1 MEEENQIF
9 SCKLKDE
16 IKEAFVQLIR
26 TISKFNEKLQWVWKP
41 NTIEIKSTTV
51 NKSAFLEYLFKP
63 TSFVE
68 FVGPENEVTITIN
81 SKRLYSACTMIEKS
95 QSVRIKHD
103 GNKLYY
109 DIKINDNTSMSR
121 TIQIEEN
128 EDSINRQAVF
138 DQHVVVKAPASEFC
152 NAFATFQRDTDFL
165 SILINETQVEF
176 HTYNKGRV
184 DDRRINSHVIASS
197 ELFEGIVFPSQF
209 ENDVAKITIEFK
221 YYRQIMN
228 LARTLSI
235 TPNLRVKDVNDE
247 GYIDFNYFN
256 FINIRYTMAGLI
268 GEDDDYDD
276 SINQTNTNINSNQ
289 NNTSNSTHSNTNNDE
304 RSSARRRKYL
314 DEYDNSTLN
323 TNNRFNNYQ
332 NDMDVENV
340 STMTTTSHA

>member
-63 TSFVE
+63 ISFVE
-68 FVGPENEVTITIN
+68 FVGPQSDVTITIN

-165 SILINETQVEF
+165 SILISENQVEF

-184 DDRRINSHVIASS
+184 DEHRINSHVIASGDS
-197 ELFEGIVFPSQF
+197 FEGIVFPLNF
-209 ENDVAKITIEFK
+209 ENEVAKITIEFK

-235 TPNLRVKDVNDE
+235 NPNLRVKDVNDE
-247 GYIDFNYFN
+247 GYIDFTYFN

-268 GEDDDYDD
+268 GDDDEYDD
-276 SINQTNTNINSNQ
+276 SVNQSTMNNQ
-289 NNTSNSTHSNTNNDE
+289 NNSTHTNSDE
-304 RSSARRRKYL
+304 RSHGRRRKYL
-314 DEYDNSTLN
+314 DEYENSTMN
-323 TNNRFNNYQ
+323 TNNGYNTYQ

-340 STMTTTSHA
+340 STMTTNTSHA